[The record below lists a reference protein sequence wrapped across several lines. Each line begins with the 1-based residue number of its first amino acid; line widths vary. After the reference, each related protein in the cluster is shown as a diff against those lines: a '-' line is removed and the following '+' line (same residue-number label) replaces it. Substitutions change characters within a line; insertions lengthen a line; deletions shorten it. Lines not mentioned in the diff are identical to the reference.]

1 MSPKNSITNAA
12 LALTS
17 IEAPRLQL
25 VLQPTAPTTTPLYR
39 SHQGA
44 PKPKLP
50 AAPTRTKPEPPDALW
65 DARAV
70 AEFLGASASYV
81 YKKVQAGKMAL
92 LSFPWVGVTREGAVP
107 RGEAELGGRSKR

>member
-12 LALTS
+12 FALTS

-25 VLQPTAPTTTPLYR
+25 VLQPTEPTTTPLHGT
-39 SHQGA
+39 HQGA
-44 PKPKLP
+44 LKPKLP
-50 AAPTRTKPEPPDALW
+50 AAPTRTKPRPPDALW

-81 YKKVQAGKMAL
+81 YKKVQAGKIPYVRIGWMVRFSPDAIRA
-92 LSFPWVGVTREGAVP
+92 WVKARA
-107 RGEAELGGRSKR
+107 K